1 MRGREQGQKATTP
14 SRGSGSLRR
23 RTALCRVPVPRRTY
37 NQDVY
42 VGLTPNHLMASSN
55 LGFNEGNP
63 QSVGC
68 ASQGLG

>member
-1 MRGREQGQKATTP
+1 
-14 SRGSGSLRR
+14 
-23 RTALCRVPVPRRTY
+23 LCRVPVPRRTY

-42 VGLTPNHLMASSN
+42 VELTPNHLMASSN